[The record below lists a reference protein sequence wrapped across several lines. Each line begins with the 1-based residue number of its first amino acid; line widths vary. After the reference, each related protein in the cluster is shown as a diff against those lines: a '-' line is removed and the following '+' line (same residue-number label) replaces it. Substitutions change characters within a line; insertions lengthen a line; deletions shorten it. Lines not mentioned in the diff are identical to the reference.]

1 MQRPTRPAHARTA
14 RLNHHGQRTPLGL
27 LGFLAVLG
35 SAAGL
40 AVAPSLAAVVALAV
54 GVAGLVARGRSA

>member
-1 MQRPTRPAHARTA
+1 M
-14 RLNHHGQRTPLGL
+14 NHHGQRTALGL

-40 AVAPSLAAVVALAV
+40 AVAPALTALAALAV
-54 GVAGLVARGRSA
+54 GIAGSVARGRSA